1 MSSPQHKKMNDDDLI
16 RLAEDI
22 EALDSVVDKGVDNAA
37 EMVAEAEELTEKLE
51 ESEQIRRDREA
62 LDREAQ
68 ARTDRLREQVT
79 QRPAPKARPAAT
91 GSPQKTAKKVVGS
104 ERFEWKLP
112 ENQHEWTDFG
122 IKFAICAIGAWLIST
137 AIPVLVSLAVIIV
150 LVVLVWDNYRKTGNR

>member
-1 MSSPQHKKMNDDDLI
+1 MSSPQHKKMSDEDLL

-37 EMVAEAEELTEKLE
+37 EMVAEAEELTEKFE
-51 ESEQIRRDREA
+51 ESEQVRRDREA

-79 QRPAPKARPAAT
+79 QRPAPKARAAT
-91 GSPQKTAKKVVGS
+91 TSSPNKGTKKTS
-104 ERFEWKLP
+104 SPERFEFKLP
-112 ENQHEWTDFG
+112 ETQHEWTDFG

-137 AIPVLVSLAVIIV
+137 AIPVLVSLAAIII
-150 LVVLVWDNYRKTGNR
+150 LVALVWDNYRKTGSR